1 MLCKNECMSRILKK
15 KSSNSLDIFN
25 CFVEILEMFIKKF
38 RIKFFIVLV
47 WNFGV
52 LSLSND
58 DFDTVRTN
66 LLKSNRSSQSALV
79 LWK

>member
-1 MLCKNECMSRILKK
+1 MLFKSECMSRILKK

-25 CFVEILEMFIKKF
+25 CFVETLEMFIKKF